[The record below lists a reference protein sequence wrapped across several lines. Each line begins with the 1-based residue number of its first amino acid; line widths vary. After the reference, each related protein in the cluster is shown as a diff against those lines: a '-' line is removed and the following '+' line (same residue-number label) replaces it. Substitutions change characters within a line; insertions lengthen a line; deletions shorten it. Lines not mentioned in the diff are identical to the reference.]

1 MSRASTAVAALGG
14 ALAIVIGLAF
24 AQASRIE
31 NDLDATSRAALVA
44 HGLSGVDIRFD
55 GRDATLSGP
64 GVSDIAIALVAAQPG
79 VHSVTVDRATQ
90 RTSTVLEPPV
100 TTPGRGTEELPASQV
115 AQGIVNLLGE
125 DGLRFDPGSA
135 ALADRYRTVVE
146 QIAGLLV
153 GHPAIRMQIAG
164 HSDGTAAD
172 GGSAPALST
181 RRASAVADILAANG
195 VGRRGMTVIG
205 VGNTQPAGD
214 SATAAG
220 RALNRRVDIT
230 ILGG

>member
-1 MSRASTAVAALGG
+1 MSRASTALVALGG
-14 ALAIVIGLAF
+14 AFAIVIGIAVL
-24 AQASRIE
+24 QASRIE
-31 NDLDATSRAALVA
+31 RDLDATSRAALVA
-44 HGLSGVDIRFD
+44 HGLSGVEVRFD
-55 GRDATLSGP
+55 GRDATLSGT
-64 GVSDIAIALVAAQPG
+64 GVNDIAIALVAAQPG
-79 VHSVTVDRATQ
+79 VRSVTVDRATQ
-90 RTSTVLEPPV
+90 RTSTELEPPA
-100 TTPGRGTEELPASQV
+100 TTPGRGTEDLPASQV
-115 AQGIVNLLGE
+115 AQAIVNLLGD

-146 QIAGLLV
+146 QIAALLA
-153 GHPAIRMQIAG
+153 GHPTIRMQVVG

-172 GGSAPALST
+172 GGSGSSLSMQ
-181 RRASAVADILAANG
+181 RANGVADLLAAGG
-195 VGRRGMTVIG
+195 VGRREMAVTG